1 MKARLERPWILF
13 PYKSDLTLKLLL
25 LWLSNCRKLPILGCS
40 FTWCKLFTLFMFV
53 YDKNKDTPL
62 WIGYIEC
69 YWLELLLVKSRYLM
83 IGCCAVRNPPFKNF
97 SNSRRRKPRHSVQ
110 NYLYLLVSLNITRN
124 IVNVWKSNLSEYF
137 LGRIQEHRNF
147 RFTQTWDVSAEW
159 GNLFCIVKTTCRKD
173 AGLSAARLSFLA
185 LVSSYFSNFSY
196 SFSWRCF
203 RNCSFYAAN
212 IFVLSVCQL
221 IRLSSLR
228 VDFGRL
234 SPKVSASLLVSWRS
248 SVAERA
254 I

>member
-1 MKARLERPWILF
+1 MNRVYWM
-13 PYKSDLTLKLLL
+13 LLAGATFGKIA
-25 LWLSNCRKLPILGCS
+25 LSNDWLLCGPESS
-40 FTWCKLFTLFMFV
+40 FQELFEFATKKATTFCTKLFVLA
-53 YDKNKDTPL
+53 
-62 WIGYIEC
+62 C
-69 YWLELLLVKSRYLM
+69 
-83 IGCCAVRNPPFKNF
+83 
-97 SNSRRRKPRHSVQ
+97 
-110 NYLYLLVSLNITRN
+110 VSKHYSQYRERME
-124 IVNVWKSNLSEYF
+124 K
-137 LGRIQEHRNF
+137 
-147 RFTQTWDVSAEW
+147 QTWDVSAEW

-248 SVAERA
+248 SIAERA